1 MFIGEKYYILA
12 LMYTPLSTETIFI
25 SRKADWFV
33 SIQESSPRDLGAK
46 ANTASRNLLDEIPVV
61 VGTY

>member
-1 MFIGEKYYILA
+1 
-12 LMYTPLSTETIFI
+12 MYTPLSTETIFI

-33 SIQESSPRDLGAK
+33 SIQESSPQDLGAK